1 MRANRIGLGVIV
13 AFILCGAPMEAAGR
27 EIHLRLKYSGSA
39 MSTQGDTN
47 RDGLK
52 AGLGTVA
59 CTSNLGR
66 CTAQRVGEATVGGPA
81 TCLNGNPGIN
91 LTLIPGT
98 GHGFTRF
105 ETTGDMLFSELSS
118 ETVCYDPSTRT
129 QFKSGIDR
137 VTGGTGRFAGATG
150 QLQFEGTQWPLY
162 VDADG
167 NGFAAQT
174 GTVTGTITLR

>member
-1 MRANRIGLGVIV
+1 DRGGVGGIGGFNLRA
-13 AFILCGAPMEAAGR
+13 AMGAGGR

-39 MSTQGDTN
+39 MSTQGDMN

-66 CTAQRVGEATVGGPA
+66 CTSQGVGEATVGGRA
-81 TCLNGNPGIN
+81 TCPNGNPGIN

-105 ETTGDMLFSELSS
+105 DPTGHMPFTHPTSHTAS
-118 ETVCYDPSTRT
+118 Y
-129 QFKSGIDR
+129 
-137 VTGGTGRFAGATG
+137 
-150 QLQFEGTQWPLY
+150 
-162 VDADG
+162 
-167 NGFAAQT
+167 
-174 GTVTGTITLR
+174 